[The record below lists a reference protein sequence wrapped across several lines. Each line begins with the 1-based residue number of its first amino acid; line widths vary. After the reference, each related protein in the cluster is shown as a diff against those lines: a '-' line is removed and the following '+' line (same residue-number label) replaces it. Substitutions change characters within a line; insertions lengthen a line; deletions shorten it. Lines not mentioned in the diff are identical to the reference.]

1 MTATSTEIFAKRTAQ
16 LLYRITLQ
24 MNKQGE
30 RVLQEKHDLTL
41 SQFFFLMQM
50 INGRQCQREL
60 ADSLS
65 VTPAAVSRQ
74 AALLMKRGYVR
85 RIAHKDDRRYGYL
98 EASPAG
104 MKAFGV
110 AESSL
115 AQYFDTTYA
124 RLTSEQKKGIDRALV
139 DLSECFAQQEISN

>member
-1 MTATSTEIFAKRTAQ
+1 VTATSTEIFAKRTAQ

-85 RIAHKDDRRYGYL
+85 RIAHKDDRRYG
-98 EASPAG
+98 
-104 MKAFGV
+104 FGGIS
-110 AESSL
+110 AE
-115 AQYFDTTYA
+115 
-124 RLTSEQKKGIDRALV
+124 
-139 DLSECFAQQEISN
+139 